1 MTSAVGATMG
11 KEMEAAVG
19 ELRKTQEALQKLMD
33 GRAALQTQSHENE
46 MVKAVRA
53 LLLLLCPSPRRRGAC
68 S

>member
-1 MTSAVGATMG
+1 MG

-53 LLLLLCPSPRRRGAC
+53 CSSSARRPAREAC

>member
-1 MTSAVGATMG
+1 
-11 KEMEAAVG
+11 MEAAVG

-53 LLLLLCPSPRRRGAC
+53 LLLLCPSPRRRGAC